1 MSEASVVSRRWRT
14 VALVAS
20 GVAIG
25 STIGA
30 GPVSSHVGGTVQHL
44 WSKHIKRQAD
54 ARYYTKAR
62 SDARFWRVGQVV
74 ANANALDGK
83 DSTAFANADH
93 NHDGRYYASG
103 STVADADALDG
114 FDSAAFLRNGA
125 AAGGDLIG
133 TYPSPIIA
141 PNSVL
146 SAEIADGVVGS
157 NEIADNSLGAN
168 DTFRLSGNVSVDVPS
183 VAANSCLQHAVGIT
197 GRQPGDLPIFF
208 PTGNFAS
215 LDLTLYTERDIN
227 AGGNFFVTVC
237 NVSNAAIDP
246 APGFW
251 GYVVIRP

>member
-1 MSEASVVSRRWRT
+1 MSGANVVSRRWRT
-14 VALVAS
+14 VALVAI
-20 GVAIG
+20 GGAIG

-30 GPVSSHVGGTVQHL
+30 VPVSSHVGGTVQHL

-74 ANANALDGK
+74 GNANALDGK
-83 DSTAFANADH
+83 DSTAFANVDH

-103 STVADADALDG
+103 SIVADADALDG

-157 NEIADNSLGAN
+157 SEIADNSLGAN
-168 DTFRLSGNVSVDVPS
+168 DAFRLAGTVMVDVS
-183 VAANSCLQHAVGIT
+183 TVAPNSCLQHAVAIA

-215 LDLTLYTERDIN
+215 LDLALYTERDIN
-227 AGGNFFVTVC
+227 AGGSFSVTVC

-246 APGFW
+246 ASGLW

>member
-1 MSEASVVSRRWRT
+1 MNGANAASRRWRT
-14 VALVAS
+14 VALVAI

-54 ARYYTKAR
+54 ARYYTKAK
-62 SDARFWRVGQVV
+62 SDARFWRVGRIV

-83 DSTAFANADH
+83 DSTAFANAAH

-125 AAGGDLIG
+125 TAGGDLIG

-146 SAEIADGVVGS
+146 SAEIAD
-157 NEIADNSLGAN
+157 NSLRA
-168 DTFRLSGNVSVDVPS
+168 DDAFRLAGNVAVDVPN
-183 VAANSCLQHAVGIT
+183 VGAFSCLQHGVAIA
-197 GRQPGDLPIFF
+197 GRQAGDLAIFF

-227 AGGNFFVTVC
+227 AGGTFFVTVC
-237 NVSNAAIDP
+237 NVSNAPIDP
-246 APGFW
+246 ASGLW